1 MKLSFLSMASP
12 NKCLSLVNRF
22 SPRTNTKMPM
32 SSWVCHFH
40 ISKVQNHI
48 HVYIWNNILMYFL
61 FFFFFFVNVQKVLKQ
76 KQLDVES
83 VVSSLNKQYANRK
96 KELKLDVIDLEIQS
110 T

>member
-1 MKLSFLSMASP
+1 M
-12 NKCLSLVNRF
+12 
-22 SPRTNTKMPM
+22 
-32 SSWVCHFH
+32 
-40 ISKVQNHI
+40 
-48 HVYIWNNILMYFL
+48 
-61 FFFFFFVNVQKVLKQ
+61 QKVLKQ